1 MGVWDRTRRNILS
14 VRLRIWSALASSR
27 LTVVGSVLLRRW
39 PILVEMEVNKD
50 HGFCH
55 LISAGPVLLM
65 WMLARAIGHY
75 NYYVPAHNH
84 CFLLRRVGKTRL
96 RKKLERKNA

>member
-65 WMLARAIGHY
+65 WMLDAPTTTTY
-75 NYYVPAHNH
+75 
-84 CFLLRRVGKTRL
+84 LLTITVSGCGG
-96 RKKLERKNA
+96 